1 MPDFERG
8 KWGWAV
14 VHQKDGGT
22 DIYRRASTVASYL
35 DDKSNL
41 IDWKAAMTCFGVVR
55 SEAMIA
61 NFRMLNWHDD
71 KPRIR
76 ELVKKAAV
84 AGGAEDAA
92 DMGTAFH
99 RLVEA
104 HHKREQ
110 LDEDLI
116 SDEFKAALK
125 GYIELLAELKLTA
138 VGSEV
143 RVVNDTHRIAGTA
156 DLILRAETD
165 IETPF
170 GTIAAGQAL
179 IADVK
184 TGSVSDYSG
193 MSMGMQLGIYSHSTP
208 YDAGRNVRTSWE
220 GIGELN
226 PAIGLI
232 FKVDL
237 KAGTT
242 TPWWLNLDEAY
253 EFVDLA
259 MQVSASRTRGRKLIA
274 QGGTAAAAE
283 KPAAPAKPAAKE
295 VRDAIKAAEDL
306 NALDDVGTRYGKF
319 FTDAQQR
326 MFTER
331 KEAFLAADGIGDDTG
346 EAPTRDEIRTA
357 LGQADSVAELEA
369 VRERYADHL
378 SDEQV
383 EAIAERIAGYQFDA
397 AATSEPEPVDD
408 YGPEHAKRVA
418 AESRNVGELRSA
430 YVTFS
435 RNNAPAE
442 VLSILASRAASL
454 SEGG

>member
-1 MPDFERG
+1 MSSPHEAFFGMPDFERG

-104 HHKREQ
+104 HHRREQ

-125 GYIELLAELKLTA
+125 SYTDLLDELGLTA

-156 DLILRAETD
+156 DLILRSESG

-170 GTIAAGQAL
+170 GTIAASQAF

-226 PAIGLI
+226 PEIGLI
-232 FKVDL
+232 LKIDL
-237 KAGTT
+237 KAGTA
-242 TPWWLNLDEAY
+242 TPWWLNLSEAY

-274 QGGTAAAAE
+274 QGSV
-283 KPAAPAKPAAKE
+283 PAVAVEPATPAKPAAKE

-306 NALDDVGTRYGKF
+306 NALDDIGARYGEF

-331 KEAFLAADGIGDDTG
+331 KEAFLATDGIGDEDETAPPTEDTAW
-346 EAPTRDEIRTA
+346 EDSKAP
-357 LGQADSVAELEA
+357 
-369 VRERYADHL
+369 
-378 SDEQV
+378 
-383 EAIAERIAGYQFDA
+383 A
-397 AATSEPEPVDD
+397 APEVDD

-454 SEGG
+454 SESE

>member
-1 MPDFERG
+1 MSSPHEAFFGMPDFERG

-14 VHQKDGGT
+14 VHQEDGGT
-22 DIYRRASTVASYL
+22 DIYRRASTVAGYL

-71 KPRIR
+71 KSRIR

-125 GYIELLAELKLTA
+125 GYTELLAELNLAA

-156 DLILRAETD
+156 DLILRAEVD

-170 GTIAAGQAL
+170 GTIAAGQAF

-193 MSMGMQLGIYSHSTP
+193 MSMGMQLGIYSHSIP

-232 FKVDL
+232 LKVDL
-237 KAGTT
+237 KAGTA
-242 TPWWLNLDEAY
+242 TPWWLNLNEAY
-253 EFVDLA
+253 GFVDLA
-259 MQVSASRTRGRKLIA
+259 MQVSASRTKGRKLIA
-274 QGGTAAAAE
+274 QGGAAAATE
-283 KPAAPAKPAAKE
+283 KPTAPAKPAAKE
-295 VRDAIKAAEDL
+295 IRDAIKAAETLEDL
-306 NALDDVGTRYGKF
+306 EAVEAGYGKF
-319 FTDAQQR
+319 FTDAQAKL
-326 MFTER
+326 FTER
-331 KEAFLAADGIGDDTG
+331 KDALAAPAAEDAPPTDDTPWEG
-346 EAPTRDEIRTA
+346 QEAP
-357 LGQADSVAELEA
+357 EA
-369 VRERYADHL
+369 PA
-378 SDEQV
+378 S
-383 EAIAERIAGYQFDA
+383 
-397 AATSEPEPVDD
+397 PEPVDD

-442 VLSILASRAASL
+442 VLSILASRAAFL
-454 SEGG
+454 SESE